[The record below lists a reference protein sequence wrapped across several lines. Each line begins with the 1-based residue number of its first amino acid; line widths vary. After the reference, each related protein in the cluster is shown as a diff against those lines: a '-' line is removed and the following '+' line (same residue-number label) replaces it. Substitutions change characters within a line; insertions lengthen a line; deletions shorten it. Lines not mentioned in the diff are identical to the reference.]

1 MVKLD
6 TGSRVEQRKFGL
18 LMAGAFCLLGLLRW
32 AIHHF
37 DVFPVKFFVVAVVFG
52 VLGLAAPRV
61 LQPVFVVWMKFAEV
75 LNWVMTRV
83 FLTVTWYLILTPTSL
98 VMRLGRKEDAMKRAW
113 LPAEATYWEE
123 AEEMGEGVESFKN
136 QF

>member
-1 MVKLD
+1 
-6 TGSRVEQRKFGL
+6 
-18 LMAGAFCLLGLLRW
+18 
-32 AIHHF
+32 
-37 DVFPVKFFVVAVVFG
+37 
-52 VLGLAAPRV
+52 
-61 LQPVFVVWMKFAEV
+61 MKFAEV

>member
-37 DVFPVKFFVVAVVFG
+37 AAFPVYFFVVAAVFA
-52 VLGLAAPRV
+52 VLGLVAPRV

-75 LNWVMTRV
+75 LNWVMTRI
-83 FLTVTWYLILTPTSL
+83 FLAVAWYLIITPTSL
-98 VMRLGRKEDAMKRAW
+98 IMRLGRKEDPMKRAW

-123 AEEMGEGVESFKN
+123 AEEMGEGVDGFKN